1 MTDTLENIVMPK
13 KCKVCG
19 EDPTKRGF
27 GGMYKNKKEDRKLA
41 KEYCGRTANSNQII
55 KPIWKPCCGA
65 LDYYTVTMKKYKDP
79 LWKQK
84 LKN

>member
-1 MTDTLENIVMPK
+1 MTDTLENIVMTK

-55 KPIWKPCCGA
+55 KPVWNECCGS
-65 LDYYTVTMKKYKDP
+65 LQYYSVTHQDNKKP

>member
-1 MTDTLENIVMPK
+1 MTEKLENIKIPK

-41 KEYCGRTANSNQII
+41 KEYCARTANSNQTI
-55 KPIWKPCCGA
+55 KPVWYECCGS
-65 LDYYTVTMKKYKDP
+65 LKYYRVTLHNDKKP
-79 LWKQK
+79 LRK
-84 LKN
+84 